1 MEYNAFTAGIEPG
14 GLRNKN
20 EIRILLCYLL
30 SSVRAPLSKSDIISI
45 MQENALANYFEVTD
59 ALSELIENGNVLMEE
74 GTELCSASD
83 SARLV
88 AQQLDTALPPS
99 VRDRAVGA
107 AVNLLARAKR
117 ERENKVEISKT
128 DLGYNVTCHI
138 SGGDMELMS
147 FQIYVPDLKQARMV
161 KRNFH
166 REPENVYR
174 VMLALVTGNHD
185 LVADILKDLA
195 GSPGL
200 F

>member
-1 MEYNAFTAGIEPG
+1 M
-14 GLRNKN
+14 
-20 EIRILLCYLL
+20 
-30 SSVRAPLSKSDIISI
+30 RAPLSKSDIISI
-45 MQENALANYFEVTD
+45 MQENALENYLEVTD

-117 ERENKVEISKT
+117 ERENKVELSKT

-195 GSPGL
+195 VSPGL
-200 F
+200 S